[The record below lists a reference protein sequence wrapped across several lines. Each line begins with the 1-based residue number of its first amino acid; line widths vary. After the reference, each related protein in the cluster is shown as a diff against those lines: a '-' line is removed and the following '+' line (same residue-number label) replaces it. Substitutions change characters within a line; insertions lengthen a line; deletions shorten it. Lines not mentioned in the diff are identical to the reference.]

1 MSNTLSPLGKL
12 LRKLRIDAGERI
24 ADLADKLGC
33 TSSFIS
39 AIELGKRSPPEEF
52 LTGVAKHYSMN
63 ASQEQELRAA
73 AVQSTSSVRIN
84 LESGGNDLSRELAVA
99 FARAFP
105 TIDQK
110 KANEMLLALNGTAPK
125 GGRKR

>member
-1 MSNTLSPLGKL
+1 
-12 LRKLRIDAGERI
+12 
-24 ADLADKLGC
+24 
-33 TSSFIS
+33 
-39 AIELGKRSPPEEF
+39 
-52 LTGVAKHYSMN
+52 MN
-63 ASQEQELRAA
+63 AAQEQELRAA

-84 LESGGNDLSRELAVA
+84 LDSGGNDLSRELAVA

-110 KANEMLLALNGTAPK
+110 KANEMLLALNGAAPK